1 MQGGDVAYIDN
12 PKKLFVSPVKK
23 DYCIKASGYVSEIH
37 AENIGIAS
45 MLLGAGRKTKND
57 MIDLGAG
64 IVLKVKV
71 GDYVDENQPIA
82 TMYTSDSTKLKECEK
97 MLDKAFKLTKEKPK
111 KAKAEKAE

>member
-1 MQGGDVAYIDN
+1 M
-12 PKKLFVSPVKK
+12 
-23 DYCIKASGYVSEIH
+23 SEIH
-37 AENIGIAS
+37 AENVGIAS

-71 GDYVDENQPIA
+71 GEYVDENQPIA
-82 TMYTSDSTKLKECEK
+82 TMYTSDSAKLKECEK

-111 KAKAEKAE
+111 KAKLIHTIIK